1 MNPRLSRLALP
12 ALAAGTLL
20 VAIFAVMVVRF
31 RAELRAEIRQ
41 TIIDRQAAVLRPV
54 ALRQLAQREAALA
67 GQPAGRPTCS
77 PRCWRARNRRTCWP
91 W

>member
-12 ALAAGTLL
+12 ALAVGALL

-54 ALRQLAQREAALA
+54 AL
-67 GQPAGRPTCS
+67 
-77 PRCWRARNRRTCWP
+77 
-91 W
+91 